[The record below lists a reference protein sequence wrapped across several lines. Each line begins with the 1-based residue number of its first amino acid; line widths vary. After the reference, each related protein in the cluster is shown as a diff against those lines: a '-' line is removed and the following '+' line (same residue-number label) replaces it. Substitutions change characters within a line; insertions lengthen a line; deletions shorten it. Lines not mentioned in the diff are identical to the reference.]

1 MLTDTQIRNAKPEA
15 KLYKLRDGAGLY
27 LEVTPAGG
35 KYWRYRFELQGKEG
49 IYSIGEYPH
58 IKAPEARMK
67 RDAAKLLVKE
77 GTNPV
82 QDKKLKRMEL
92 QYADAQT
99 FAHVA
104 DEWFSSKSGHWSDG
118 YKATVKRIIDRDLIP
133 HLGALPVAKI
143 KTPMVHSAIKKVEK
157 RGAATQ
163 AILARQVVGSIL
175 KLAIL
180 TSRADYDVAEP
191 LKGQIVR
198 KRVQHRKH
206 LERIEIGGFLRKL
219 EDYTGHRQ
227 TVIALRL
234 LMMTAVRPGE
244 LTGALWKEFDLDN
257 AEWRIPASRMKMR
270 KQHIVPL
277 SKQAV
282 ALLRELHELT
292 GHGGY
297 LFPVQGTKR
306 GTMPGATLRNAIN
319 KMGYGTIVHPHGFR
333 GTFSTVLNELGYKPD
348 VIERQLAHG
357 ERNAVRASYH
367 HAEYLLERKAMMQDY
382 SDLLERSQL
391 GGTVIQFKGMAA

>member
-35 KYWRYRFELQGKEG
+35 KHWRYRFELQGKEG
-49 IYSIGEYPH
+49 IYTIGEYPH
-58 IKAPEARMK
+58 VKAAEARAK
-67 RDAAKLLVKE
+67 RDEAKLLVKG

-82 QDKKLKRMEL
+82 QKKKLMRMEL

-104 DEWFSSKSGHWSDG
+104 DEWFSGKSSQWSDG
-118 YKATVKRIIDRDLIP
+118 YRNTVRRIIDRDLLP
-133 HLGALPVAKI
+133 HLGSLPIAKI
-143 KTPMVHSAIKKVEK
+143 RTPMVHLAIKKIEK

-163 AILARQVVGSIL
+163 AILARQIAGSIL

-191 LKGQIVR
+191 LKGQVLR

-206 LERIEIGGFLRKL
+206 LERSEIGGFLRTV

-244 LTGALWKEFDLDN
+244 LTGALWKEFDLDGS
-257 AEWRIPASRMKMR
+257 EWRIPASRMKMR

-282 ALLRELHELT
+282 TLLRELNELT
-292 GHGGY
+292 GHEDH

-306 GTMPGATLRNAIN
+306 GTMPGATLRNAIG
-319 KMGYGTIVHPHGFR
+319 KMGYGDKVHPHGFR
-333 GTFSTVLNELGYKPD
+333 GTFSTVLNELGYKSD
-348 VIERQLAHG
+348 IIERQLAHE

-367 HAEYLLERKAMMQDY
+367 HAEYLPERIAMMQDY
-382 SDLLERSQL
+382 SDLLERAQI
-391 GGTVIQFKGMAA
+391 GGTVIQFKEAAA

>member
-1 MLTDTQIRNAKPEA
+1 
-15 KLYKLRDGAGLY
+15 
-27 LEVTPAGG
+27 
-35 KYWRYRFELQGKEG
+35 
-49 IYSIGEYPH
+49 
-58 IKAPEARMK
+58 
-67 RDAAKLLVKE
+67 
-77 GTNPV
+77 
-82 QDKKLKRMEL
+82 
-92 QYADAQT
+92 
-99 FAHVA
+99 
-104 DEWFSSKSGHWSDG
+104 
-118 YKATVKRIIDRDLIP
+118 
-133 HLGALPVAKI
+133 
-143 KTPMVHSAIKKVEK
+143 
-157 RGAATQ
+157 
-163 AILARQVVGSIL
+163 
-175 KLAIL
+175 
-180 TSRADYDVAEP
+180 
-191 LKGQIVR
+191 
-198 KRVQHRKH
+198 
-206 LERIEIGGFLRKL
+206 
-219 EDYTGHRQ
+219 
-227 TVIALRL
+227 
-234 LMMTAVRPGE
+234 
-244 LTGALWKEFDLDN
+244 
-257 AEWRIPASRMKMR
+257 MR

-282 ALLRELHELT
+282 ALLRELNELT